1 MPSRYSHTTGMAF
14 SSDRIHIARIARPS
28 ALVGVPAG
36 LAAGIAYLLAQV
48 LASLAMGGVGSE
60 PFQRISAILLGPD
73 ALPPPSEW
81 SARAVSMALLIHL
94 PLSAIYGRLVDVAVM
109 RSYTMARAAILGT
122 VVGVVLF
129 AANRLLIAPYVFPW
143 FNESRTLLTAI
154 NHMLFGLVAAL
165 LCITLR
171 RYFAS
176 RGRL

>member
-1 MPSRYSHTTGMAF
+1 MAF
-14 SSDRIHIARIARPS
+14 SSDRIHVARIARPS

-81 SARAVSMALLIHL
+81 SA
-94 PLSAIYGRLVDVAVM
+94 
-109 RSYTMARAAILGT
+109 
-122 VVGVVLF
+122 
-129 AANRLLIAPYVFPW
+129 
-143 FNESRTLLTAI
+143 LLTAI